1 VADVVPEFERVCT
14 ITISL
19 TEDPMRFALFTLSSL
34 LAASS
39 LSLALAQAPAAS
51 PLRVGAAKVDVTP
64 EPSNQ
69 PVLDR
74 LHSRAIVIAKTS

>member
-1 VADVVPEFERVCT
+1 
-14 ITISL
+14 
-19 TEDPMRFALFTLSSL
+19 MRFALFTLSSL
-34 LAASS
+34 LVASS

-74 LHSRAIVIAKTS
+74 LHSRAIVIAKTSRIAETPDAS